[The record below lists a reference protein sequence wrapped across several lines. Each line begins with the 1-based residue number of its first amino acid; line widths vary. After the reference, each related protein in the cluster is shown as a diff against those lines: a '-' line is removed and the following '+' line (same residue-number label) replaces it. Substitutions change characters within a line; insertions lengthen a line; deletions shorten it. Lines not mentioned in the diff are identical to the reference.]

1 MDITN
6 EIKIAVSQHRSN
18 LQNLGGQLGSQ
29 FFQAQSR
36 ECIPEF
42 MQKLQKVKAEGNNDL
57 IVNRSP
63 LRYAMIARD
72 IVNIGVYAGVDGS
85 QNLQINRDSDGV
97 AEITIPLT
105 DDMGSYSKT
114 TEEAIKAALKG
125 DTSKV
130 FSDPRKT
137 AELLNT
143 ANNAELARVRSL
155 ISTLQK
161 VEQQLNTTIEA
172 NRKKVTDFY
181 AQGSK
186 AIQESPDGT
195 TVVVNIH
202 NDNEAQS
209 WQTEYC
215 QRAVVI

>member
-1 MDITN
+1 MKITAELKN
-6 EIKIAVSQHRSN
+6 AVSQHRSN

-29 FFQAQSR
+29 FFQVESR
-36 ECIPEF
+36 ECILEF
-42 MQKLQKVKAEGNNDL
+42 AQKLQKVKAEGNNDL

-72 IVNIGVYAGVDGS
+72 IINIGTYPGIEEGS
-85 QNLQINRDSDGV
+85 YNLQINRDSDGV

-105 DDMGSYSKT
+105 DDMGNYSKT

-186 AIQESPDGT
+186 VIQESADGS
-195 TVVVNIH
+195 TVIVNIH
-202 NDNEAQS
+202 NDNEA
-209 WQTEYC
+209 
-215 QRAVVI
+215 

>member
-1 MDITN
+1 MKITAELKN
-6 EIKIAVSQHRSN
+6 AVSQHRSN

-29 FFQAQSR
+29 FFQVESR
-36 ECIPEF
+36 ECILEF
-42 MQKLQKVKAEGNNDL
+42 AQKLQKVKAEGNNDL

-72 IVNIGVYAGVDGS
+72 IINIGTYPGIKEGS
-85 QNLQINRDSDGV
+85 YNLQINRDSDGV

-105 DDMGSYSKT
+105 DNMNDYSKT

-186 AIQESPDGT
+186 TLQDTPDGT
-195 TVVVNIH
+195 VIVNIH
-202 NDNEAQS
+202 NNNEA
-209 WQTEYC
+209 
-215 QRAVVI
+215 

>member
-1 MDITN
+1 MKITTDVKN
-6 EIKIAVSQHRSN
+6 AVSQHRNN

-29 FFQAQSR
+29 FFQVESR
-36 ECIPEF
+36 ECILEF
-42 MQKLQKVKAEGNNDL
+42 IQKLQKVKAEGNNDL

-72 IVNIGVYAGVDGS
+72 IVNIGVYPGIEEGS
-85 QNLQINRDSDGV
+85 YNLQINRDSDGV

-105 DDMGSYSKT
+105 DDMGNYSKT

-186 AIQESPDGT
+186 TIQESPDGT

-202 NDNEAQS
+202 NDNEA
-209 WQTEYC
+209 
-215 QRAVVI
+215 

>member
-1 MDITN
+1 
-6 EIKIAVSQHRSN
+6 
-18 LQNLGGQLGSQ
+18 
-29 FFQAQSR
+29 
-36 ECIPEF
+36 
-42 MQKLQKVKAEGNNDL
+42 
-57 IVNRSP
+57 
-63 LRYAMIARD
+63 
-72 IVNIGVYAGVDGS
+72 
-85 QNLQINRDSDGV
+85 
-97 AEITIPLT
+97 
-105 DDMGSYSKT
+105 MGSYSKT

-202 NDNEAQS
+202 NYNEA
-209 WQTEYC
+209 
-215 QRAVVI
+215 